1 MLKST
6 RLAPLALTFLVLFT
20 SCFMGARPPAV
31 TVTRTL
37 DMEAEGANANAP
49 KPFAVVFAS
58 PKGKTVDPTE
68 VTIVFN
74 RSMRE
79 LSLAG
84 EEAAPPAKIFASGAP
99 FSKGSWRWIGT
110 NALVFAAPEG
120 GLPRATAYSVVVP
133 AGTKAL
139 DGSLLP
145 ADYKFSFQTPAP
157 KLERVDPYEGEA
169 HLIPNAHF
177 ELRFN
182 QPVDPKE
189 VERAVK
195 ILAGDEGKE
204 KKISVSASWPKAD
217 TKMLVS
223 IKPASALPFDSRIVL
238 SIDKSLHGMEGP
250 LSLEE
255 NRQIE
260 MHTFGP
266 LKALGVDCYRDT
278 PHKKCA
284 GRDSVWV
291 KMSNRVSFAEW
302 KAHTRIDSGVKIK
315 WDAYGSEPTSMHEQ
329 MTLPAQFIA
338 SHSFN
343 VTITA
348 GMKDEY
354 GQKLAHD
361 VTLPFETDD
370 EWPAVE
376 VGISGTVF
384 ESAKGKARSIPIG
397 SVNVDAYKMS
407 TAAPDE
413 AELARF
419 VARDPDRKEDLLKT
433 VAKLGHGKSEVVHPT
448 AAKNAQFVKNLDLDG
463 ELAHQAGHGAIVFA
477 VQQFSR
483 YSDSRPDV
491 HVVGVTDLAIS
502 AKLSRFGGLVW
513 VTHLSTG
520 QPVAN
525 AHVGIRER
533 DGAEVFAAQTNA
545 QGIALVPAGKYSAVD
560 EQGGADSG
568 GIIIARAGDDWTF
581 RRVSELVDGWRFGAS
596 VDMRADLAPFGMLIT
611 DRGVYRP
618 GETVKV
624 KGIFR
629 EPLPRGTRTPVGAEV
644 TFTAFDPGGGQILE
658 KKMNLGPFGDFSID
672 VPIAAGIKLGSLGL
686 HADVPSKDGTHGA
699 ASGSVE
705 LAEYRPAEFKV
716 GVESSKSAFIRG
728 DKASFTTRGDYLFG
742 APMSAGSVHYTIT
755 RSRSSFTPPGSEDL
769 IVDDET
775 FTRDLPDASE
785 RAGEFQSG
793 DGDLS
798 AKGDYAASTTLAMP
812 HQVGPETITFES
824 EVQDISRQSI
834 SGRTTQVV
842 HPGEFYVG
850 LKPSKD
856 FFVTRGAA
864 VAVQVAAVEPSGK
877 KRVGA
882 NIKIDLVHRSWQTVV
897 ESRGDA
903 GGHYESKSVDTVV
916 QSCNVISTASFAS
929 CNLTATD
936 PGYYILHASSRDS
949 RGNSLSSSASLYV
962 VGDASSIG
970 WAMEDSAK
978 VELVTDKKSYEV
990 GDTATILVK
999 NPFKESDA
1007 IVTLERAGIY
1017 KQERQTLV
1025 GAMPTIKFPITA
1037 DLAPNA
1043 FVSVEIVRG
1052 RSKAAPEKGAD
1063 VGAPT
1068 FRMGYAELIVN
1079 PEARRL
1085 HVVVT
1090 PKSADMRPGQEVE
1103 ADIAVN
1109 DRAGKPVRSN
1119 VTFYA
1124 VDEGVLM
1131 LTDYHTPD
1139 PIPVFTAP
1147 RMLNVFAIETRDDLA
1162 RVFLTSLGNTGADKG
1177 GEGGGGG
1184 MATRQDFRTT
1194 AYFEPNVITENGKA
1208 HVRFKLPDSLT
1219 TYRLMAV
1226 AAAEDDRFGFAE
1238 SHVTTSRKLM
1248 ARPEMPRFLRTGDSI
1263 DAGVIITS
1271 KGMGAQN
1278 VEVTVAALGIDVR
1291 GDTKKMIALPANGS
1305 VEVRFPFVAAKT
1317 GTATFTFTAKAGSE
1331 GDSVQITRNIET
1343 PLSLEAV
1350 ALYGETKEASG
1361 EKLGDLKSMR
1371 DDVGGLDVKVASSAL
1386 VGLDDGVDQLL
1397 DYPYGCTEQLTSRL
1411 VPFVAAASLGADGAI
1426 VLPKNLPTIV
1436 NDAIAKIVK
1445 NQLEDGGFGYWVDS
1459 QRSIPWLTAY
1469 ALWGLHQASTR
1480 GYSVPSDV
1488 LENARANL
1496 HRDLIRARTSSGWDL
1511 AEEAF
1516 ELDVLAEVGAPD
1528 AGEMNRIYEQRA
1540 KMPLFARALLAH
1552 AMAVVKMD
1560 AKERAELLR
1569 DIDNHL
1575 RVTGAGA
1582 TVAENLGDEY
1592 AELLD
1597 SSARTTSFVMRAL
1610 FADDPKSELGGR
1622 LARGLLA
1629 MRHGG
1634 TWRST
1639 QETAW
1644 ALVALDEYR
1653 KAQEANVPNF
1663 DANVFLGDDK
1673 IFSAPFHQRTYGA
1686 KSTNIGAAKL
1696 FASGAGGSTLAF
1708 QVDGTGTLFYEA
1720 RLRYAK
1726 KEMPTTPLDRGF
1738 YVRKVVRALKPDA
1751 LGEALK
1757 SVPATSAVRA
1767 SGGDLVLIDLFVV
1780 TPDPREN
1787 VVVDDPLPAGL
1798 EAVQS
1803 SFATSAK
1810 SQDVTEAAEEGDQD
1824 DQEASDDDERAA
1836 GRATEFA
1843 WYHREFRDDRVLTFV
1858 DHMPAGLFH
1867 YRYLARATT
1876 FGTYVVPPTRAECMY
1891 EPETFGRTA
1900 AATFEVK

>member
-1 MLKST
+1 MLKNN

-31 TVTRTL
+31 TATRTL
-37 DMEAEGANANAP
+37 GMEAEGADENAP

-84 EEAAPPAKIFASGAP
+84 DEAAPPAKIMAGGAP
-99 FSKGSWRWIGT
+99 FTKGSWRWIGT

-139 DGSLLP
+139 DGSALP
-145 ADYKFSFQTPAP
+145 ADYTFSFETPAP
-157 KLERVDPYEGEA
+157 KLERVDPNEGEA

-177 ELRFN
+177 DLRFN

-189 VERAVK
+189 VERATK
-195 ILAGDEGKE
+195 LFAGEGAKR
-204 KKISVSASWPKAD
+204 KPIALTASWPKAD
-217 TKMLVS
+217 TKMLVT
-223 IKPASALPFDSRIVL
+223 IKPTSPLPLDSRIEL
-238 SIDKSLHGMEGP
+238 AIEKSLHGMEGP

-255 NRQIE
+255 NRQIV

-266 LKALGVDCYRDT
+266 LTALGVDCYRDT
-278 PHKKCA
+278 PNKKCA

-302 KAHTRIDSGVKIK
+302 KAHTRIDGGVKIK
-315 WDAYGSEPTSMHEQ
+315 WDSYGTEPTSMMEQ

-338 SHSFN
+338 SHDFN

-376 VGISGTVF
+376 VGLSGTVF
-384 ESAKGKARSIPIG
+384 EAVKGKARTIPVG
-397 SVNVDAYKMS
+397 SVNVDAYKMAVA
-407 TAAPDE
+407 TPDE

-419 VARDPDRKEDLLKT
+419 VARDQDRKDDLFKV
-433 VAKLGHGKSEVVHPT
+433 VAKLPRGKIETVKPT
-448 AAKNAQFVKNLDLDG
+448 AAKNAQFVKNVDLDG
-463 ELAHQAGHGAIVFA
+463 ELAFHQGHGAVVFA

-513 VTHLSTG
+513 VTRLSDG
-520 QPVAN
+520 KPVAG
-525 AHVGIRER
+525 AHVGIREK
-533 DGAEVFAAQTNA
+533 DGAEVFAATTNA
-545 QGIALVPAGKYSAVD
+545 QGIAIIPAGKYSPVSEDGNAD
-560 EQGGADSG
+560 EGGLV
-568 GIIIARAGDDWTF
+568 IARAGDDWTF
-581 RRVSELVDGWRFGAS
+581 RRVSELVDGWRFGAA
-596 VDMRADLAPFGMLIT
+596 VDMKADLAPFGMLIT

-644 TFTAFDPGGGQILE
+644 TFTAFDPGGAQILE

-672 VPIAAGIKLGSLGL
+672 VPIVAGIKLGSLGL
-686 HADVPSKDGTHGA
+686 HADVPSKDGSHGS

-716 GVESSKSAFIRG
+716 GVEPSKPSFIRG

-755 RSRSSFTPPGSEDL
+755 RSRSSFSPPGADDL
-769 IVDDET
+769 VVDDET
-775 FTRDLPDASE
+775 FARDLPDTSE

-798 AKGDYAASTTLAMP
+798 QKGDYLASSTLAMP
-812 HQVGPETITFES
+812 HQVGPETVTFES
-824 EVQDISRQSI
+824 EVQDISRQAI
-834 SGRTTQVV
+834 SGRTTAVV
-842 HPGEFYVG
+842 HPGEFYVAM
-850 LKPSKD
+850 KPPKD
-856 FFVTRGAA
+856 FFVTKGLP
-864 VAVQVAAVEPSGK
+864 VAIQVAAIEPSGK

-903 GGHYESKSVDTVV
+903 GGHYESKSVDTIV
-916 QSCNVISTASFAS
+916 QSCAVVSTASLAA
-929 CNLTATD
+929 CNLTPTD
-936 PGYYILHASSRDS
+936 PGYYIFHATGKDS
-949 RGNSLSSSASLYV
+949 RGNPLASSTSLYV
-962 VGDASSIG
+962 VGDATNLG

-978 VELVTDKKSYEV
+978 VELITDKKSYEV
-990 GDTATILVK
+990 GDTATVLVK
-999 NPFKESDA
+999 NPFKESEA

-1017 KQERQTLV
+1017 SQSRQTLV
-1025 GAMPTIKFPITA
+1025 GAMPTLKFPITA

-1052 RSKAAPEKGAD
+1052 RSKAPPESGAD

-1068 FRMGYAELIVN
+1068 FRMGYAQLTVN

-1090 PKSADMRPGQEVE
+1090 PKNADMRPGGEVE
-1103 ADIAVN
+1103 ADIAVT
-1109 DRAGKPVRSN
+1109 DRAGKGVRSN

-1147 RMLNVFAIETRDDLA
+1147 RALNVFAIETRDDLA

-1184 MATRQDFRTT
+1184 MATRQDFRST

-1238 SHVTTSRKLM
+1238 SHVTSSRKLM
-1248 ARPEMPRFLRTGDSI
+1248 ARPEMPRFLRSGDSI

-1278 VEVTVAALGIDVR
+1278 VEVNVAVEGIELR
-1291 GDTKKMIALPANGS
+1291 GDAKKMIALPADGS
-1305 VEVRFPFVAAKT
+1305 VEVRFPFIAAKS
-1317 GTATFTFTAKAGSE
+1317 GTANFTFTAKAGGE
-1331 GDSVQITRNIET
+1331 GDSVQITREIET
-1343 PLSLEAV
+1343 PLSMEAV
-1350 ALYGETKEASG
+1350 ALYGDTKSASG
-1361 EKLGDLKSMR
+1361 EKLGDLKAMR
-1371 DDVGGLDVKVASSAL
+1371 DDVGGLEVKLASSAL
-1386 VGLDDGVDQLL
+1386 VGLDDGVEQLL
-1397 DYPYGCTEQLTSRL
+1397 EYPYGCTEQLTSRL

-1426 VLPKNLPTIV
+1426 QLPKNLPSIV
-1436 NDAIAKIVK
+1436 NDAIAKIAK
-1445 NQLEDGGFGYWVDS
+1445 NQLDDGGFGYWVDS
-1459 QRSIPWLTAY
+1459 RSSIPWLTAY
-1469 ALWGLHQASTR
+1469 ALWGLHQASTH

-1488 LENARANL
+1488 LENARAYV
-1496 HRDLIRARTSSGWDL
+1496 HRDLTQRARIASWDYS
-1511 AEEAF
+1511 EEAF
-1516 ELDVLAEVGAPD
+1516 ELDVLADVGAPD
-1528 AGEMNRIYEQRA
+1528 AGEMNRLYDVRER
-1540 KMPLFARALLAH
+1540 MPLFARALLAH
-1552 AMAVVKMD
+1552 AMATVKMD

-1569 DIDNHL
+1569 DVDNHL

-1592 AELLD
+1592 APLLD
-1597 SSARTTSFVMRAL
+1597 SSARTTAFVIRAL
-1610 FADDPKSELGGR
+1610 IADDPKNELVSR

-1653 KAQEANVPNF
+1653 KAQEASVPNF
-1663 DANVFLGDDK
+1663 DARFFLGDDK
-1673 IFSAPFHQRTYGA
+1673 IFDAAFHQRSYGA
-1686 KSTNIGAAKL
+1686 KSDSIGAAKL
-1696 FASGAGGSTLAF
+1696 FSSGASGSTLAF
-1708 QVDGTGTLFYEA
+1708 QVDGSGTLFYEA
-1720 RLRYAK
+1720 RLRYSK

-1738 YVRKVVRALKPDA
+1738 YVRKVVRSLKPDA
-1751 LGEALK
+1751 LADALK
-1757 SVPATSAVRA
+1757 SVPATSSVRA
-1767 SGGDLVLIDLFVV
+1767 AGGDLVLVDLFVV

-1787 VVVDDPLPAGL
+1787 VVIDDPLPAGL

-1803 SFATSAK
+1803 TFATSAQ
-1810 SQDVTEAAEEGDQD
+1810 SQDVTDAGEEGDQD
-1824 DQEASDDDERAA
+1824 DQDASSDDEVAA
-1836 GRATEFA
+1836 GRGTGFA

-1900 AATFEVK
+1900 GATFEVK

>member
-1 MLKST
+1 
-6 RLAPLALTFLVLFT
+6 
-20 SCFMGARPPAV
+20 
-31 TVTRTL
+31 
-37 DMEAEGANANAP
+37 
-49 KPFAVVFAS
+49 
-58 PKGKTVDPTE
+58 
-68 VTIVFN
+68 
-74 RSMRE
+74 MRE
-79 LSLAG
+79 LALAG
-84 EEAAPPAKIFASGAP
+84 EEAAPPAKIFASGVA
-99 FSKGSWRWIGT
+99 FTKGSWRWIGT

-120 GLPRATAYSVVVP
+120 GLPRATAYSVSIP

-139 DGSLLP
+139 DGSVLP
-145 ADYKFSFQTPAP
+145 TEYKFSFSTPP
-157 KLERVDPYEGEA
+157 PVLERVDPNEGEQ
-169 HLIPNAHF
+169 HLISNAHF
-177 ELRFN
+177 DLRFN

-189 VERAVK
+189 VERTTK
-195 ILAGDEGKE
+195 ILAGEAGKE
-204 KKISVSASWPKAD
+204 KKISVSASWPKSD
-217 TKMLVS
+217 TKMLVA
-223 IKPASALPFDSRIVL
+223 ITPASPLPFDSRIVL
-238 SIDKSLHGMEGP
+238 EIDGSLHGTEGP
-250 LSLEE
+250 LSIGEK
-255 NRQIE
+255 RQIE
-260 MHTFGP
+260 MRTFGP

-302 KAHTRIDSGVKIK
+302 KSHTRIDGGVKIK

-338 SHSFN
+338 SHKFN

-370 EWPAVE
+370 EWPSVE
-376 VGISGTVF
+376 VGLSGTVF
-384 ESAKGKARSIPIG
+384 ESASAKAKARSIPIG
-397 SVNVDAYKMS
+397 SVNVDAYKMV
-407 TAAPDE
+407 TATPDE

-419 VARDPDRKEDLLKT
+419 VARDQSDRKDDPIKIVSKLARGKT
-433 VAKLGHGKSEVVHPT
+433 EIVKPT
-448 AAKNAQFVKNLDLDG
+448 AEKNAQFVKNVDLDA
-463 ELAHQAGHGAIVFA
+463 ELAFHQGHGAVVFA

-483 YSDSRPDV
+483 YGDSRPDV

-502 AKLSRFGGLVW
+502 AKMSRFGGLVW
-513 VTHLSTG
+513 VTRLSDG
-520 QPVAN
+520 KPVAN
-525 AHVGIRER
+525 AHVGIRAK
-533 DGAEVFAAQTNA
+533 DGAEIFAASTNT
-545 QGIALVPAGKYSAVD
+545 QGIAIVPADKYSAVD
-560 EQGGADSG
+560 EEGGADSG
-568 GIIIARAGDDWTF
+568 GLIIARVGDDWTF
-581 RRVSELVDGWRFGAS
+581 RRVSELVDSWRFGAS
-596 VDMRADLAPFGMLIT
+596 IDMRADLAPFGMLIT

-618 GETVKV
+618 GETVRV

-629 EPLPRGTRTPVGAEV
+629 EPLARGTRTPAGAEV
-644 TFTAFDPGGGQILE
+644 TFTAYDPGGGQILE

-686 HADVPSKDGTHGA
+686 HADVPAKDGSHGA

-716 GVESSKSAFIRG
+716 GVESSKPAFVRG

-742 APMSAGSVHYTIT
+742 APMSAGTVHYTIT

-769 IVDDET
+769 VFDDET
-775 FTRDLPDASE
+775 FTRDLPDTNE
-785 RAGEFQSG
+785 RGSEFQTG

-812 HQVGPETITFES
+812 HQVGPETVTFEA

-834 SGRTTQVV
+834 SGRTTAVV
-842 HPGEFYVG
+842 HPGEFYVA
-850 LKPSKD
+850 LKPPKD
-856 FFVTRGAA
+856 FFVTKG
-864 VAVQVAAVEPSGK
+864 VPVSVQVAAIDPIGK
-877 KRVGA
+877 RRVGT
-882 NIKIDLVHRSWQTVV
+882 NVKVDLVHRSWQTVV

-916 QSCNVISTASFAS
+916 QSCNVTSTASLAS
-929 CNLTATD
+929 CNLTPTD
-936 PGYYILHASSRDS
+936 PGYYILHATGRDS
-949 RGNSLSSSASLYV
+949 RGNPLASSTSLYV
-962 VGDASSIG
+962 VGDASNIG

-978 VELVTDKKSYEV
+978 VELVTNKPSYEV
-990 GDTATILVK
+990 GDIATVLVK
-999 NPFKESDA
+999 NPFKEAEA
-1007 IVTLERAGIY
+1007 IVTLERAGVY
-1017 KQERQTLV
+1017 TQSRQTLV
-1025 GAMPTIKFPITA
+1025 GAMPTLKFPITA

-1068 FRMGYAELIVN
+1068 FRLGYAQLTVN

-1090 PKSADMRPGQEVE
+1090 PKNADLRPGGEVE
-1103 ADIAVN
+1103 ADITVT
-1109 DRAGKPVRSN
+1109 DRAGKGVRSN

-1278 VEVTVAALGIDVR
+1278 VEVNVAATGIEVR

-1305 VEVRFPFVAAKT
+1305 VEVRFPFVAAKS
-1317 GTATFTFTAKAGSE
+1317 GTASFTFTAKAGGE

-1350 ALYGETKEASG
+1350 ALYGDTKSASG

-1371 DDVGGLDVKVASSAL
+1371 DDVGGLEIKVASSAL

-1426 VLPKNLPTIV
+1426 QLPKNLPTIV
-1436 NDAIAKIVK
+1436 NDAIAKIIK
-1445 NQLEDGGFGYWVDS
+1445 NQLEDGGFGFWVDS
-1459 QRSIPWLTAY
+1459 PRSIPWLTAY
-1469 ALWGLHQASTR
+1469 ALWGLHAASVR

-1488 LENARANL
+1488 LENARASL
-1496 HRDLIRARTSSGWDL
+1496 HRDMVQGNRNEPWELS
-1511 AEEAF
+1511 EEAF
-1516 ELDVLAEVGAPD
+1516 ELDVLADVGSPD
-1528 AGEMNRIYEQRA
+1528 AGEMNRLYDLRA
-1540 KMPLFARALLAH
+1540 KMPLFARALLTH
-1552 AMAVVKMD
+1552 AMAIVKMD
-1560 AKERAELLR
+1560 VKERAELLR
-1569 DIDNHL
+1569 DVDNHL

-1592 AELLD
+1592 APLLD
-1597 SSARTTSFVMRAL
+1597 SSARTTAFVIRAL
-1610 FADDPKSELGGR
+1610 LADDPKSELGAR

-1653 KAQEANVPNF
+1653 KAQEVNVPNF

-1696 FASGAGGSTLAF
+1696 FASGASGSTLAF

-1726 KEMPTTPLDRGF
+1726 KEMPTAPLDRGF
-1738 YVRKVVRALKPDA
+1738 YVRKIVRALKPDA
-1751 LGEALK
+1751 LTEALK
-1757 SVPATSAVRA
+1757 SVPATSSVRA
-1767 SGGDLVLIDLFVV
+1767 AGGDLVLVDLFVV

-1787 VVVDDPLPAGL
+1787 VVIDDPLPAGL

-1803 SFATSAK
+1803 TFATSAK
-1810 SQDVTEAAEEGDQD
+1810 SQDVTEAGEEGDQD
-1824 DQEASDDDERAA
+1824 DEEASGDDERAA
-1836 GRATEFA
+1836 GRATEFG
-1843 WYHREFRDDRVLTFV
+1843 WYHREIRDDRVLTFV